1 MLRITLLGVG
11 GQGIKTAEHII
22 GRVAFLHGYNVQD
35 QPLYGAERRGTPV
48 FAFIRISN
56 TKILSRGYIDSTDF
70 LVVADYYS
78 LLRPEL
84 HNFLKKIKKGGIIFF
99 NTVNNEHKVREE
111 FNISDTTQIVIFDLD
126 SMAKKILNS
135 NVLSS
140 GLAGAVCKILDF
152 DLTRLE
158 EAIKIET
165 EEILSS
171 DEHGNESSQLNK
183 NIELAKS
190 TFQSLSSSTINKRI
204 LSRDNEYDDFEDN
217 KIISLQNH
225 HPNISKNIITN
236 TGNTM
241 QVIRKGWNLFKP
253 IIDYDKCT
261 KCRIC
266 FVYCPDSAITIDKQN
281 FPQVN
286 YNFCKSCNICYTEC
300 PVNAIDMKRKNK
312 ID

>member
-1 MLRITLLGVG
+1 MLRITLLGLG

-22 GRVAFLHGYNVQD
+22 GRAAFLHGYNVQD
-35 QPLYGAERRGTPV
+35 QPLYGAERRGAPV

-56 TKILSRGYIDSTDF
+56 TQILSRGYIDSTDF

-84 HNFLKKIKKGGIIFF
+84 HNFLKKIKKGGIILF
-99 NTVNNEHKVREE
+99 NTTNNEEKIREE
-111 FNISDTTQIVIFDLD
+111 FSIPYTTQIVTFDLD
-126 SMAKKILNS
+126 SMAKKILND

-152 DLTRLE
+152 DFTKLE
-158 EAIKIET
+158 EAIKIEMK
-165 EEILSS
+165 EILSL
-171 DEHGNESSQLNK
+171 DEQGNELSLLNK

-190 TFQSLSSSTINKRI
+190 TFQSLSLSTINERI
-204 LSRDNEYDDFEDN
+204 VSKDNEYDDFEDN
-217 KIISLQNH
+217 KIINVPNH
-225 HPNISKNIITN
+225 HLNISKCIITN
-236 TGNTM
+236 TGNTS

-300 PVNAIDMKRKNK
+300 PVNAIDMRRKNK